1 MGKVIAHGQD
11 RASALATLQRA
22 IASTRVSGVA
32 SNLSFHA
39 AALAD
44 PEFQAGGVDTGF
56 VARLLADRS
65 SLEIAGHG

>member
-1 MGKVIAHGQD
+1 MAKIVARGPD
-11 RASALATLQRA
+11 RASALALLRRA
-22 IASTRVSGVA
+22 IATTRLSGVA

-56 VARLLADRS
+56 VARLLANKPS
-65 SLEIAGHG
+65 MEVAGHG